1 MIILGATD
9 RRAPAGFAPIAIGL
23 GLTLIHLI
31 GIPVTNLSVNPARST
46 GPAIMVGG
54 WALEQL
60 WLFWLAPL
68 AGAVA
73 AGVAYRALA
82 VEQDRFEEG
91 GLPQQT
97 AAAQGKR

>member
-1 MIILGATD
+1 METD
-9 RRAPAGFAPIAIGL
+9 MKKKALAIG
-23 GLTLIHLI
+23 
-31 GIPVTNLSVNPARST
+31 GIAVTAVL
-46 GPAIMVGG
+46 VGG